1 VKYSVIVPVYE
12 NELSIQK
19 LLENLRDLSG
29 KLNDEVEVIFVVDGS
44 KDQSFKLLK
53 EALPQLN
60 YPAKLVCHSKNLG
73 AFTSIKT
80 GMKQTDSGFSVTYS
94 ADCQEPISLV
104 EEIFATLGKNKID
117 VVFGIRS
124 SRQDPI
130 ISQILSKIFWF
141 IYRLLI
147 DRDMPKGGVDIFG
160 CNSIFRTELV
170 QLNETRS
177 SLVGLA
183 FWLGFER
190 GFVKYDRLTREKGKS
205 SWTISKK
212 INYFLDTLYSF
223 TDLPI
228 RILIFVGGISILF
241 SVIFASIIA
250 IFRVY
255 GLIEVPGYTA
265 TILMIVFFGGLNMFG
280 LGIVGNY
287 TWRVY
292 ENSKNRPT
300 EIISRVYTNGK

>member
-1 VKYSVIVPVYE
+1 
-12 NELSIQK
+12 
-19 LLENLRDLSG
+19 
-29 KLNDEVEVIFVVDGS
+29 
-44 KDQSFKLLK
+44 
-53 EALPQLN
+53 
-60 YPAKLVCHSKNLG
+60 
-73 AFTSIKT
+73 
-80 GMKQTDSGFSVTYS
+80 
-94 ADCQEPISLV
+94 LV

-205 SWTISKK
+205 SWTLSKK

-265 TILMIVFFGGLNMFG
+265 TILMLVFFGGLNMFG

>member
-1 VKYSVIVPVYE
+1 LQTQYNGTDIDANEFLGKTVVSYSGGSIVRAKVVAIDTTGTNPVLVLKYVSGERFLAGDTIRVYR
-12 NELSIQK
+12 Q
-19 LLENLRDLSG
+19 
-29 KLNDEVEVIFVVDGS
+29 
-44 KDQSFKLLK
+44 
-53 EALPQLN
+53 
-60 YPAKLVCHSKNLG
+60 
-73 AFTSIKT
+73 
-80 GMKQTDSGFSVTYS
+80 
-94 ADCQEPISLV
+94 
-104 EEIFATLGKNKID
+104 EIFATLGKNKID

-130 ISQILSKIFWF
+130 ISQILSNIFWF

-205 SWTISKK
+205 SWTLSKK

-228 RILIFVGGISILF
+228 RILIFVGGTSILF

-265 TILMIVFFGGLNMFG
+265 TILMLVFFGGLNMFG